1 MIRRALSPAIEP
13 RGLRLPD
20 AAAYVGMGQTKFL
33 ELVKGGKLPKASK
46 IDGLTIWDRK
56 ALDRVMDEI
65 FDSAQDDP
73 YAHVE
78 A

>member
-1 MIRRALSPAIEP
+1 VIRQPTNQIAP

-20 AAAYVGMGQTKFL
+20 AAAYVGMGQTKFM
-33 ELVKGGKLPKASK
+33 ELVKAGRLPNSTK
-46 IDGLTIWDRK
+46 IDNVTLWDKK
-56 ALDRVMDEI
+56 ALDRALDEI

-73 YAHVE
+73 YARVE